1 MTELSKEQNYAMKQI
16 MNGESVFITGP
27 GGTGKSLFIKYLVN
41 ILKNNKKKYQ
51 VCALTGCAAILLEC
65 GAKTLHSWGGL
76 GLAKGDIH
84 YLSKKISK
92 DKNKSKNWKNIDI
105 LIVDEVSMM
114 SEKVFNLIDSIA
126 RLCRNNDK
134 PFGGTQL
141 VFCGDFY
148 QLPPVGDNFD
158 ISSSNFCFESPL
170 FEQIFKTK
178 IEFTKIFRQSNQTY
192 TKILNQIR
200 IGRISKN
207 TVNILNKYVG
217 RQINHNNGINP
228 TILFP
233 KKKQVEMIN
242 QQSMEK
248 LNSESKYFS
257 ISKYISDENLS
268 QSEKMRFNQLSED
281 QINYEIEYLNNNL
294 NFENNLELKIGA
306 QVMCIVNLDLD
317 NKQNPIC
324 NGSQGI
330 IENFDNDG
338 FPVVR
343 FYNGSLRTIK
353 PHCWISEN
361 YPGIGLKQ
369 IPLILSW
376 AITIHKSQGASLE
389 MAQIDIGSDIFECGQ
404 TYVALS
410 RIISLDGLY
419 LKSFNPYRIKI
430 NLKVINFYNKIK
442 YNNTEK
448 LAVDNENSKESSI
461 WFKYNIS
468 STNNNFSRGKWS
480 LEDDNWLF
488 KNYKNLS
495 VVELSEFLNRSKPSI
510 NTRIKQLNDS
520 NNPGYHRLIN
530 QQNDIIANDN
540 ILGL

>member
-1 MTELSKEQNYAMKQI
+1 MIELSDQQNYAMKQI
-16 MNGESVFITGP
+16 MNNESVFITGP
-27 GGTGKSLFIKYLVN
+27 GGTGKSLFIKNLVN
-41 ILKNNKKKYQ
+41 ILKSTKKKYQ

-76 GLAKGDIH
+76 GLAKGDIN

-105 LIVDEVSMM
+105 LIVDEISMM
-114 SEKVFNLIDSIA
+114 SEKIFNLIDSVA
-126 RLCRNNDK
+126 RLCRNNDF
-134 PFGGTQL
+134 PFGGLQL

-148 QLPPVGDNFD
+148 QLPPVGDNQD

-170 FEQIFKTK
+170 FEQQFKTK
-178 IEFTKIFRQSNQTY
+178 IEFTKIFRQNNQTY

-200 IGRISKN
+200 VGRISKN
-207 TVNILNKYVG
+207 TVKILNEYVG
-217 RQINHNNGINP
+217 KEIIDKNGIHP

-233 KKKQVEMIN
+233 KKKQVEIIN
-242 QQSMEK
+242 HQSMQNLK
-248 LNSESKYFS
+248 SESKYFQ
-257 ISKYISDENLS
+257 ISKFISDDNLS
-268 QSEKMRFNQLSED
+268 QSDKIKFNQLSDD

-330 IENFDNDG
+330 IENFDIDG
-338 FPVVR
+338 FPIVR
-343 FYNGSLRTIK
+343 FYNGNIRTIK
-353 PHCWISEN
+353 PHCWLSEN
-361 YPGIGLKQ
+361 YPGLGLKQ

-430 NLKVINFYNKIK
+430 NLKVIKFYSQIKFNNQNKLINPNNNFINP
-442 YNNTEK
+442 
-448 LAVDNENSKESSI
+448 SI
-461 WFKYNIS
+461 WFNYNNN
-468 STNNNFSRGKWS
+468 STNNNFYKGKWS
-480 LEDDNWLF
+480 LDDDNWLF
-488 KNYKNLS
+488 KNYTNLS
-495 VVELSEFLNRSKPSI
+495 IVELSEFLNRSKNSI
-510 NTRIKQLNDS
+510 TSRIKKLND
-520 NNPGYHRLIN
+520 NNNSVCLRLKN
-530 QQNDIIANDN
+530 QQNDILVSDN
-540 ILGL
+540 IIGL